1 MRISDWSSDVCSS
14 DLAAVPDQRHKAKKH
29 QATNAVQ
36 AMGADF
42 IMSRVLLGARPP
54 IGAPGSQPFIDQRR
68 AGRNWTL
75 GQPGSAKGTAVP
87 PAVARPGP
95 LAIRPRRSAAR
106 SGGKE
111 CAGSVS
117 YQWI

>member
-36 AMGADF
+36 ATGADF
-42 IMSRVLLGARPP
+42 IMSRVLLGARLP

-75 GQPGSAKGTAVP
+75 GQPGSAKGNAVP
-87 PAVARPGP
+87 QAVPGAGP
-95 LAIRPRRSAAR
+95 HADGPRGTSNRLRSQTR
-106 SGGKE
+106 TRGR
-111 CAGSVS
+111 
-117 YQWI
+117 

>member
-14 DLAAVPDQRHKAKKH
+14 DLKAKKH

-36 AMGADF
+36 ATGADF

-87 PAVARPGP
+87 PAVARPGTP
-95 LAIRPRRSAAR
+95 AIRPRRAPQIGRAH
-106 SGGKE
+106 
-111 CAGSVS
+111 A
-117 YQWI
+117 